1 MSHQDRSTGEARAP
15 SQRQLR
21 VGELIRHAIAELLTR
36 GEIMDEDVNRMMIT
50 IPEVRVSPDLRN
62 ATVYITPLG
71 GGDRRA
77 AEKAME
83 RNGRFIRGQVARK
96 INLRF
101 APELVFRY
109 DDRFDESA
117 HIDEILH
124 SPDVAR
130 DLDSPESGDKGDK
143 SD

>member
-1 MSHQDRSTGEARAP
+1 MAHHGRGAGEARTA

-21 VGELIRHAIAELLTR
+21 VGELVRHAIADLLAR
-36 GEIMDEDVNRMMIT
+36 GEIMDDEVNRLMIT
-50 IPEVRVSPDLRN
+50 VPEVRVSPDLRN

-71 GGDRRA
+71 GGDHKA
-77 AEKAME
+77 AEKAIT
-83 RNGRFIRGQVARK
+83 RHARFIRGEVAHR

-109 DDRFDESA
+109 DDRFEESA
-117 HIDEILH
+117 HIDAILT

-130 DLDSPESGDKGDK
+130 DLATPAGHEDGDEDH
-143 SD
+143 